1 MNSYQN
7 LVLLQNLY
15 RLQSIGFEYIDHFT
29 VNETTTHTKPLSL
42 QELAKSMSQC
52 HLCDL
57 SKSRSQCMSGFG
69 DQNSVLLVVDYDV
82 SQAQDTQNNYFAGR
96 AGESLKSMIEN
107 VLMLSLSNVY
117 MTHLVKC
124 KTLKTNKPSPSEV
137 NSCKSYFFSELKFV
151 QPKVIVTLGEEAYTT
166 LTQDHD
172 NFENVRGHVIDFR
185 GYKLIP
191 LYHPSYLLR
200 NPELKKA
207 AFADLK
213 TVQSS
218 LAKSGSL
225 DG

>member
-1 MNSYQN
+1 MKSYQN
-7 LVLLQNLY
+7 LILLQNLY
-15 RLQSIGFEYIDHFT
+15 RLKATGFEYIDPFSI
-29 VNETTTHTKPLSL
+29 NEKTAHSIPSSL
-42 QELAKSMSQC
+42 EELAKSLAQC

-57 SKSRSQCMSGFG
+57 SKSRTQCMSGFG
-69 DQNSVLLVVDYDV
+69 DQNSSLMVVDYDV

-96 AGESLKSMIEN
+96 AGESLKNMIEK
-107 VLMLSLSNVY
+107 VLLLPLSSVY
-117 MTHLVKC
+117 ITHLVKC

-137 NSCKSYFFSELKFV
+137 NSCKAYFFSQLEFV
-151 QPKVIVTLGEEAYTT
+151 QPKVIVTLGEEAYAT

-172 NFENVRGHVIDFR
+172 NFENVRGHVIDFQ
-185 GYKLIP
+185 GYKLVP

-207 AFADLK
+207 TLADLK